1 MADKQTGKIPNHT
14 KEGKETVEFFKDLD
28 KDAFNT
34 ERFIERYAKQLSIVF
49 GVLVIGVLVFFA
61 YQQFI
66 QAPKNEE
73 ATKSYL
79 SAQKNL
85 SEGKED
91 IALGGKSAANPGF
104 VGTYNDY
111 SSTAAGKLSAYNAGL
126 LEFKKGNYQK
136 AYDLLD
142 NFSSGNKVL
151 VALKYGAMA
160 DCQINLNKSDDALS
174 LLDKATSASDDPYTS
189 YYFTK
194 KAGLIALSLKK
205 NTEAKKY
212 FSAIDEKYKD
222 YDNGMSDAYIEMTK
236 YY

>member
-1 MADKQTGKIPNHT
+1 MADLHNKKNEQ
-14 KEGKETVEFFKDLD
+14 EGKETVEFFKDLD
-28 KDAFNT
+28 KEALN
-34 ERFIERYAKQLSIVF
+34 IEGFLEKNAKVLSIGF
-49 GVLVIGVLVFFA
+49 GILIVAVLGWFG

-66 QAPKNEE
+66 LGPKNEE

-85 SEGKED
+85 AEGKD
-91 IALGGKSAANPGF
+91 DLALGGKSVANPGF
-104 VGTYNDY
+104 LGTYEQY
-111 SSTAAGKLSAYNAGL
+111 GSTKAGKLAAYNAGL
-126 LEFKKGNYQK
+126 IEFKKGNYQK

-160 DCQINLNKSDDALS
+160 DCLSNLNKSDDALAMA
-174 LLDKATSASDDPYTS
+174 DKASSASDDAYTS

-194 KAGLIALSLKK
+194 KAGMLALALKK
-205 NTEAKKY
+205 NAEAKKY
-212 FSAIDEKYKD
+212 FAAIDEKYQD
-222 YDNGMSDAYIEMTK
+222 YDNGQSDAFIEMTK

>member
-1 MADKQTGKIPNHT
+1 MADLHNKKNEQ
-14 KEGKETVEFFKDLD
+14 EGKETVEFFKDLD
-28 KDAFNT
+28 KEALN
-34 ERFIERYAKQLSIVF
+34 IEGFLEKNARILSIGF
-49 GVLVIGVLVFFA
+49 GILIVAVLGWFG

-66 QAPKNEE
+66 LGPKNEE

-85 SEGKED
+85 AEGKD
-91 IALGGKSAANPGF
+91 DLALGGKSVANPGF
-104 VGTYNDY
+104 LGTYEQY
-111 SSTAAGKLSAYNAGL
+111 GSTEAGKLAAYNAGL
-126 LEFKKGNYQK
+126 IEFKKGNYQK

-160 DCQINLNKSDDALS
+160 DCLSNLNKSDDALAMA
-174 LLDKATSASDDPYTS
+174 DKASSASDDAYTS

-194 KAGLIALSLKK
+194 KAGMLALALKK
-205 NTEAKKY
+205 NADAKKY
-212 FSAIDEKYKD
+212 FAAIDEKYQD
-222 YDNGMSDAYIEMTK
+222 YDNGQSDAFIEMTK

>member
-1 MADKQTGKIPNHT
+1 MADLHNKNHD

-28 KDAFNT
+28 KEALN
-34 ERFIERYAKQLSIVF
+34 IEGFLEKNAKVLSIGF
-49 GVLVIGVLVFFA
+49 GILVIAVLGWFG

-66 QAPKNEE
+66 IGPKNEE

-85 SEGKED
+85 AEGKD
-91 IALGGKSAANPGF
+91 DLALGGKSVANPGF
-104 VGTYNDY
+104 LGTYDQYGNTD
-111 SSTAAGKLSAYNAGL
+111 AGKLAAYNAGL
-126 LEFKKGNYQK
+126 IEFKKGNYQK

-142 NFSSGNKVL
+142 KFSSGNKVL

-160 DCQINLNKSDDALS
+160 DCLSNLNKSDDALS
-174 LLDKATSASDDPYTS
+174 MADKASSASDDAYTS

-194 KAGLIALSLKK
+194 KAGMLALALKK
-205 NTEAKKY
+205 NADAKKY
-212 FSAIDEKYKD
+212 FAAIDEKYQD
-222 YDNGMSDAYIEMTK
+222 YDNGQSDAFIEMTK

>member
-1 MADKQTGKIPNHT
+1 MADLHNKKNEQ
-14 KEGKETVEFFKDLD
+14 EGKETVEFFKDLD
-28 KDAFNT
+28 KEALN
-34 ERFIERYAKQLSIVF
+34 IEGFLEKNARILSIGF
-49 GVLVIGVLVFFA
+49 GILIVAVLGWFG

-66 QAPKNEE
+66 LGPKNEE

-85 SEGKED
+85 AEGKED
-91 IALGGKSAANPGF
+91 LALGGKSVANPGF
-104 VGTYNDY
+104 LGTYDQY
-111 SSTAAGKLSAYNAGL
+111 GSTKAGKLAAYNAGL
-126 LEFKKGNYQK
+126 IEFKKGNYQK

-160 DCQINLNKSDDALS
+160 DCLSNLNKSDDALAMA
-174 LLDKATSASDDPYTS
+174 DKASSASDDAYTS

-194 KAGLIALSLKK
+194 KAGMLALALKR
-205 NTEAKKY
+205 NADAKKY
-212 FSAIDEKYKD
+212 FAAIDEKYQD
-222 YDNGMSDAYIEMTK
+222 YDNGQSDAFIEMTK

>member
-1 MADKQTGKIPNHT
+1 MADLHNKKNE

-28 KDAFNT
+28 KEALN
-34 ERFIERYAKQLSIVF
+34 IEGFLEKNAKPLSIGF
-49 GVLVIGVLVFFA
+49 GILIIAVLGWFG

-66 QAPKNEE
+66 VGPKNEE

-85 SEGKED
+85 AEGKED
-91 IALGGKSAANPGF
+91 LALGGKSVANPGF
-104 VGTYNDY
+104 LGTYEQYGN
-111 SSTAAGKLSAYNAGL
+111 TQAGKLAAYNAGL
-126 LEFKKGNYQK
+126 IEFKKGNYQK

-142 NFSSGNKVL
+142 KFSSGNKVL

-160 DCQINLNKSDDALS
+160 DCLSNLNKSDDALAMA
-174 LLDKATSASDDPYTS
+174 DKASSASDDAYTS

-194 KAGLIALSLKK
+194 KAGMLALALKK
-205 NTEAKKY
+205 NADAKKY
-212 FSAIDEKYKD
+212 FAAIDEKYQD
-222 YDNGMSDAYIEMTK
+222 YDNGQSDAFIEMTK

>member
-1 MADKQTGKIPNHT
+1 MANKHNDKISNHT

-28 KDAFNT
+28 QDAFKT
-34 ERFIERYAKQLSIVF
+34 ERFIERYAKQLSILFV
-49 GVLVIGVLVFFA
+49 VLIIGILGFFA
-61 YQQFI
+61 YKQFI
-66 QAPKNEE
+66 LGPKNED

-85 SEGKED
+85 AEGKD
-91 IALGGKSAANPGF
+91 DLALGGKSAANPGF
-104 VGTYNDY
+104 LGTYDEY
-111 SSTAAGKLSAYNAGL
+111 PSTAAGKLSVYNAGL
-126 LEFKKGNYQK
+126 LEFTKGNYQK

-142 NFSSGNKVL
+142 KFSSDNKIL

-160 DCQINLNKSDDALS
+160 DCQSNLNKSDDALS

-194 KAGLIALSLKK
+194 KAGILALALKK
-205 NTEAKKY
+205 NSDAKKY
-212 FSAIDEKYKD
+212 FSTIHEKYQD
-222 YDNGMSDAYIEMTK
+222 YDNGQSDAFIEMTK

>member
-1 MADKQTGKIPNHT
+1 MADLHNKKNEQ
-14 KEGKETVEFFKDLD
+14 EGKETVEFFKDLD
-28 KDAFNT
+28 KEALN
-34 ERFIERYAKQLSIVF
+34 IEGFLEKNARILSIGF
-49 GVLVIGVLVFFA
+49 GILVVAVLGWFG

-66 QAPKNEE
+66 LGPKNEE

-85 SEGKED
+85 AEGKD
-91 IALGGKSAANPGF
+91 DLALGGKSVANPGF
-104 VGTYNDY
+104 LGTYEQY
-111 SSTAAGKLSAYNAGL
+111 GSTEAGKLAAYNAGL
-126 LEFKKGNYQK
+126 IEFKKGNYQK

-160 DCQINLNKSDDALS
+160 DCLSNLNKSDDALAMA
-174 LLDKATSASDDPYTS
+174 DKASSASDDAYTS

-194 KAGLIALSLKK
+194 KAGMLALALKK
-205 NTEAKKY
+205 NADAKKY
-212 FSAIDEKYKD
+212 FAAIDEKYQD
-222 YDNGMSDAYIEMTK
+222 YDNGQSDAFIEMTK